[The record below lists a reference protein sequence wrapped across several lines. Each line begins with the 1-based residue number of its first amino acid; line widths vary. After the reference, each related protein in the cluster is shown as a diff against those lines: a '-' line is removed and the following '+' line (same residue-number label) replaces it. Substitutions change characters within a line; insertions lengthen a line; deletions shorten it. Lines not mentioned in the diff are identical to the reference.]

1 MLFGFNFQ
9 LLIALFLIPLLY
21 ASIIFFTSPYKSVT
35 FKRGLLYLWGGMFS
49 TVIVQLFYFFIPHLT
64 DTHTKFYEYFAVVGP
79 VEEISKFILFYGI
92 VSLTKDRKTSEHPF
106 KYMFYFAMTGL
117 GFAILENIHYIVRYG
132 ELVLLIRTFTSTIAH
147 MIFGLFFGYCIGLGT
162 ITRNNFEDRSVF
174 GVMVRKNGK
183 LKKVI
188 YFFIGLFFS
197 SFYHG
202 MYNYNLATSHESSRI
217 ILIILLAF
225 GLLMSKF
232 LSDDLNRR
240 WSLRSK

>member
-9 LLIALFLIPLLY
+9 LLVALFLIPLLY

-92 VSLTKDRKTSEHPF
+92 ISLTKDRKTSEHPF

-117 GFAILENIHYIVRYG
+117 GFAILENIHYIIRYG
-132 ELVLLIRTFTSTIAH
+132 ELILLTRTFTSTIAH

-162 ITRNNFEDRSVF
+162 ITRRNFEDRSVF
-174 GVMVRKNGK
+174 GVLVRKNSR
-183 LKKVI
+183 LKMFI
-188 YFFIGLFFS
+188 YILIGLIFS

-202 MYNYNLATSHESSRI
+202 MYNYNLATSDESSKI
-217 ILIILLAF
+217 ILIMLLTF